1 MKEIIT
7 QGRYL
12 FVGTVKEL
20 RDLMRDRV
28 EYEQI

>member
-7 QGRYL
+7 SGRYL

-20 RDLMRDRV
+20 RDLMKNRE